1 MPIPEVMRD
10 VQHRMHGA
18 IEALHAHFKTL
29 RTGRANAAMLDGVT
43 VDYYGTPT
51 PIGQAASIKVP
62 EAALL
67 VLEPWDKSMVGA
79 IEKAIRNAD
88 LGLNPASDG
97 KVIRVPVPML
107 TEERRKDLVKKA
119 HAMAEE
125 SRTAI
130 RQVPPRRQRQDQ
142 EAAQRQEHLRGRR
155 EARRSGDPEAHRQTH
170 RRGGLGPEAQGTGH
184 HGGVRPRLRVPRIEN

>member
-1 MPIPEVMRD
+1 MAINDVIKD

-18 IEALHAHFKTL
+18 VEALHTHFKTL

-43 VDYYGTPT
+43 IDYYGTPT
-51 PIGQAASIKVP
+51 PLAQAASIKIP

-67 VLEPWDKSMVGA
+67 VVEPWDKSMVGA
-79 IEKAIRNAD
+79 IEKAIRTAD

-97 KVIRVPVPML
+97 KVIRVPVPVL

-119 HAMAEE
+119 HVMAEE

-130 RQVPPRRQRQDQ
+130 RQVRRDGNDKVKKLMKDKEISEDDEKRAEAEIQKLTDKHIDEVASVLKQKEQDIM
-142 EAAQRQEHLRGRR
+142 A
-155 EARRSGDPEAHRQTH
+155 
-170 RRGGLGPEAQGTGH
+170 
-184 HGGVRPRLRVPRIEN
+184 V